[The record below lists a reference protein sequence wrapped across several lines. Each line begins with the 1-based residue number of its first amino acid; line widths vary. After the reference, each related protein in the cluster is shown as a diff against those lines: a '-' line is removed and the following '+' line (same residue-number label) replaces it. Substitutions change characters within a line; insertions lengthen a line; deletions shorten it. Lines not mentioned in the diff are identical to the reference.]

1 MTDNLKV
8 GEILVE
14 RDPGEIVGVKDH
26 IQFMHMHEVI
36 KE

>member
-1 MTDNLKV
+1 MIDDVEL

-14 RDPGEIVGVKDH
+14 RDPEETGWVKDH
-26 IQFMHMHEVI
+26 IQFMHMHKVI